1 MRPFL
6 IILAALPAAA
16 APTLQPGL
24 YDISVRIVMKGMGE
38 FSQKLSAKRLGAC
51 K

>member
-1 MRPFL
+1 MQNLL
-6 IILAALPAAA
+6 ITLPAAA
-16 APTLQPGL
+16 ASTPQPGL
-24 YDISVRIVMKGMGE
+24 YGISVQIVMKGMGE